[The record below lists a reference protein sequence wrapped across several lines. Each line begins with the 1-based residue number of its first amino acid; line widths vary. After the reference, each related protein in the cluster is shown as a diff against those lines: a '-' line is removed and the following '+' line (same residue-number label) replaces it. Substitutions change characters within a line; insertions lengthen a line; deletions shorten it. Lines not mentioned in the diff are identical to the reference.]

1 MNMTNDIFLNPSNDF
16 LEHPDGMQL
25 NPFIV
30 FYRTGFP
37 TGNIPMDA
45 MLNKTTNGSNGIP

>member
-1 MNMTNDIFLNPSNDF
+1 
-16 LEHPDGMQL
+16 MQL